1 MKDFVYLLLLLV
13 AFPLALGAT
22 PSPDD
27 YCHEVEQIVNAA
39 VHDGLLSESDAEAL
53 TVRCYDSEI

>member
-22 PSPDD
+22 PSPTD
-27 YCHEVEQIVNAA
+27 YCHEVVQIANAA
-39 VHDGLLSESDAEAL
+39 VHDGLLSESEAEEL
-53 TVRCYDSEI
+53 TVHCYDLED